1 LGISQ
6 SEAKVYIDRY
16 LDLYSGVRQ
25 FMEKTLAEAKERGY
39 VTTILSRRRPIP
51 ELADPQPSVRGLG
64 ERAAINTPIQG
75 SAADL
80 IKKAMIRIARRL
92 KAEGHRSRM
101 LLQIH
106 DELIFEVPEDE
117 IIEMTRLV
125 REEMEGAMSL
135 SVPLKV
141 DIGIGANWSEA
152 HP

>member
-1 LGISQ
+1 
-6 SEAKVYIDRY
+6 
-16 LDLYSGVRQ
+16 
-25 FMEKTLAEAKERGY
+25 MEAKEKGY

-51 ELADPQPSVRGLG
+51 ELASSTPAVRGLG

-80 IKKAMIRIARRL
+80 IKLAMIRIAHKLRDN
-92 KAEGHRSRM
+92 KFRSRM

-106 DELIFEVPEDE
+106 DELIFEVPPEE
-117 IIEMTRLV
+117 IDGMKRLV
-125 REEMEGAMSL
+125 RTQMEGVMKL

-141 DIGIGANWSEA
+141 DLGVGSNWSDA